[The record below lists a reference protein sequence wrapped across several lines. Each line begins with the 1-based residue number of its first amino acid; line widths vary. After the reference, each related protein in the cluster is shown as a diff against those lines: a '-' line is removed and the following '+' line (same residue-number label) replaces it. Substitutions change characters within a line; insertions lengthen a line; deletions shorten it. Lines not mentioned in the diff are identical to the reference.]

1 VGRRVPRQL
10 SFRRRWI
17 GGNRL
22 LVEVSHLVKRFRDV
36 TIVDG
41 VSFSIADG
49 EILGLLGPNGA
60 GKSTT
65 IQMVMG
71 LMRPTSGEIRI
82 FGLPLSHRR
91 GEILRSMNIASPY
104 LSLPARLTVYEN
116 LDIYARLYG
125 VPDRE
130 EKIAELLQRFEIEH
144 LRSQLFGRLS
154 SGESARVSLARA
166 LLNEPKLLLLDEPTV
181 FLDPHAAAR
190 MRETILAVQRESGM
204 AVLYTSHNMAEVEQ
218 VCNRIVFLHRGR
230 VLVEG
235 SPIEV
240 SRSILRTDLN
250 RPALQEVYQ
259 HVAAGRVR

>member
-1 VGRRVPRQL
+1 
-10 SFRRRWI
+10 
-17 GGNRL
+17 L
-22 LVEVSHLVKRFRDV
+22 LVEVTHLVKRFRDV
-36 TIVDG
+36 TVVDG

-65 IQMVMG
+65 LQMVMG
-71 LMRPTSGEIRI
+71 LIRPTSGEIRI
-82 FGLPLSHRR
+82 FGLSFTRHR
-91 GEILRSMNIASPY
+91 GEILRRTNIASPY

-125 VPDRE
+125 VTHRA
-130 EKIAELLQRFEIEH
+130 EKIAELLQRFEIEQ
-144 LRSQLFGRLS
+144 LRDELVGRLS
-154 SGESARVSLARA
+154 SGESARASLVRA
-166 LLNEPKLLLLDEPTV
+166 LLNGPKLLLLDEPAA

-190 MRETILAVQRESGM
+190 MRETIIAVQRDSGM

-218 VCNRIVFLHRGR
+218 VCSRIVFLHRGR
-230 VLVEG
+230 VIAAG

-240 SRSILRTDLN
+240 SRSILRTN
-250 RPALQEVYQ
+250 VNGPALQEVYQ

>member
-1 VGRRVPRQL
+1 M
-10 SFRRRWI
+10 
-17 GGNRL
+17 
-22 LVEVSHLVKRFRDV
+22 LVEVAHLVKRFRDV
-36 TIVDG
+36 TVVDG

-71 LMRPTSGEIRI
+71 LIRPTSGEIRI
-82 FGLPLSHRR
+82 FGLSFSRHR
-91 GEILRSMNIASPY
+91 GEILRRMNIASPY
-104 LSLPARLTVYEN
+104 LSLPTRLTVYES

-125 VPDRE
+125 VTHRA
-130 EKIAELLQRFEIEH
+130 EKIAQLLQRFEIEH
-144 LRSQLFGRLS
+144 LRESLVGRLS
-154 SGESARVSLARA
+154 SGEVVRATLARA
-166 LLNEPKLLLLDEPTV
+166 LLNEPKLLLLDEPTA

-190 MRETILAVQRESGM
+190 MRETILAVQRDSGM

-218 VCNRIVFLHRGR
+218 MCSRIVFLHRGR
-230 VLVEG
+230 VLVTG

-240 SRSILRTDLN
+240 SRSILRTDIN